1 MRSYH
6 GGMPHFP
13 RNQNS
18 PTVLTSVADKN
29 TFRKNFYVYAM
40 NSENEARIIVL
51 CVMPKILDV

>member
-1 MRSYH
+1 MCSYH

-18 PTVLTSVADKN
+18 PTVLMSVAGKN
-29 TFRKNFYVYAM
+29 TFRENFYVYAT
-40 NSENEARIIVL
+40 NSENKARIIVL